1 MREHRRTRGLR
12 VGSRPAA
19 APARPFAS
27 FLISLALG
35 AMLFGCG
42 SGEEGA
48 EGAPAEP
55 RPATAEET
63 VKAGAPEETGAAA
76 EESARTAT
84 VRLSGTEGTIY
95 AGSYGN
101 LDGSEYAEG
110 LLEGEPV
117 EFTVDLR
124 ESGFD
129 VVNASFSKPG
139 VDDDGTLKIEILA
152 GGEVVAEQE
161 AETQYGTLNLTWS
174 SEG

>member
-1 MREHRRTRGLR
+1 METRTVAALARR
-12 VGSRPAA
+12 
-19 APARPFAS
+19 
-27 FLISLALG
+27 SLVLLLLVLAFGITL
-35 AMLFGCG
+35 AGCG
-42 SGEEGA
+42 SGEEEAGN
-48 EGAPAEP
+48 APAEP
-55 RPATAEET
+55 PPAAVEET
-63 VKAGAPEETGAAA
+63 VEATAPEETGAAA
-76 EESARTAT
+76 AASARTAT

-110 LLEGEPV
+110 LLEEPV
-117 EFTVDLR
+117 EFSVDLR

-129 VVNASFSKPG
+129 VVNASFSKP
-139 VDDDGTLKIEILA
+139 DAEDDGTLKIEIIS